1 MKDSYNI
8 CYDIL
13 YIIIHIICVY
23 ICIICL
29 KKNLKILKSSDLR
42 NFSFASEV
50 AVPVEHLQF
59 YYQKYYK
66 KVEIGGWELGWE
78 LVEVSVADMEGLVRR
93 VGVWLG
99 LGWGRTR

>member
-1 MKDSYNI
+1 M
-8 CYDIL
+8 L
-13 YIIIHIICVY
+13 RYIIHYYTYYLRIYLHY
-23 ICIICL
+23 L
-29 KKNLKILKSSDLR
+29 FKKNLKILKSSDLR